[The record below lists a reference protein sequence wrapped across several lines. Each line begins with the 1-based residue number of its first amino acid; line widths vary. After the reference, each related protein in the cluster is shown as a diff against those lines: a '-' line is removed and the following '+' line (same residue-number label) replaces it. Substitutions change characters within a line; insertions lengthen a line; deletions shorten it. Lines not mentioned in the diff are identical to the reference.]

1 MKRAFDSVSRGLL
14 LIAMGVIFFLLN
26 YGILSWGFWMH
37 VGELWPLILILAG
50 IGLLFNRRIPLSF
63 VFLVFLL
70 CMVGYSLVVG
80 DKPVPWQMNIPFN
93 SGTIETKPVN
103 IPLPPEVKKAQVN
116 LKLGGAQVE
125 LQALDPGNS
134 EHQLMTGNYQGKSEN
149 SDQGSAGSGLSTQQS
164 GDTLSVT
171 LSSASFGEKMNKN
184 NRSNIQLNLS
194 SKVHYD
200 LDVTAGAIN
209 GNIDLSRLA
218 VDNLNIS
225 TGASNFEL
233 QFGDTEITTQGKIDS
248 GASKLMLVVPEN
260 VGLRIR
266 LNGVATNTNFM
277 GSGLL
282 LEDKNWV
289 SPNYAAAK
297 TKIDLEVSTAAGS
310 VQLDRPKMSIQ

>member
-1 MKRAFDSVSRGLL
+1 MRQAFDSVSRGLF
-14 LIAMGVIFFLLN
+14 LIAIGVIFFLLN
-26 YGILSWGFWMH
+26 YGILSWGFWFH

-50 IGLLFNRRIPLSF
+50 IGLMFSRRIPLSF
-63 VFLVFLL
+63 VLLMFLL

-80 DKPVPWQMNIPFN
+80 DKPIPWHMTIPYS
-93 SGTIETKPVN
+93 SGMTETKPVN
-103 IPLPPEVKKAQVN
+103 VPLPSDVKKAQVN
-116 LKLGGAQVE
+116 LELGGSQVQV
-125 LQALDPGNS
+125 QALDPGNS
-134 EHQLMTGNYQGKSEN
+134 ERQLITGNYQGKSEN
-149 SDQGSAGSGLSTQQS
+149 SDQGSDGSGLSTHQS
-164 GDTLSVT
+164 GDTLAVT
-171 LSSASFGEKMNKN
+171 LSSASFGKKMNKGNRN
-184 NRSNIQLNLS
+184 NIELNLS
-194 SKVHYD
+194 TKVHYD

-209 GNIDLSRLA
+209 GKMDLSQLS

-248 GASKLMLVVPEN
+248 GASKLRLVVPEN

-277 GSGLL
+277 GSGLF

-297 TKIDLEVSTAAGS
+297 TKIDLEISTAAGE
-310 VQLDRPKMSIQ
+310 VQLDRPKISIQ